1 MKAAYVPFLAIALSG
16 CAWFGPQD
24 DAQPGT
30 LQFEKGVTTQSEI
43 FARLGQPNETRWLP
57 DGTVVDIYRFVPTGD
72 ASARMRVMTI
82 TFDSSGKLLSYS
94 NPDN

>member
-1 MKAAYVPFLAIALSG
+1 
-16 CAWFGPQD
+16 
-24 DAQPGT
+24 
-30 LQFEKGVTTQSEI
+30 
-43 FARLGQPNETRWLP
+43 
-57 DGTVVDIYRFVPTGD
+57 VVDIYRFVPTGD